1 MRYKFLLLLFHL
13 LAFACTSPSETKKDE
28 GCKGVPDNSWAE
40 SDNDTSRLK
49 AIRTLLSKEGC
60 LDLPVMAVCVGDG
73 YEKFEASLLDSTQI
87 MLDGINM
94 GNGIVGVLPDTSINF
109 GVIACQ
115 ALDNVFPV
123 LYVVNKQGAVI
134 NQSNLFSDDGWD
146 HDISLD
152 STLFL
157 TEYTIVKED
166 LLFSKVLESK
176 SIEHVWENGSNPM
189 LNDNQEAMKDTANF
203 LHFKI
208 VVTGRINKD
217 YTVTVDWN
225 DRDTLINKKVGL
237 KYDWENSPEIDMES
251 LSDN

>member
-1 MRYKFLLLLFHL
+1 MRYNLLILLFSFFL
-13 LAFACTSPSETKKDE
+13 CTCTFPSDTKK
-28 GCKGVPDNSWAE
+28 KGDKGISDNSYAK
-40 SDNDTSRLK
+40 SNNDAARLK

-60 LDLPVMAVCVGDG
+60 LELPVLAVCVGGD
-73 YEKFEASLLDSTQI
+73 YEKFEASLLKNTQI

-115 ALDNVFPV
+115 ALDNLFPV
-123 LYVVNKQGAVI
+123 IYVVNKQGAVI
-134 NQSNLFSDDGWD
+134 NQSDLFSDDGWD
-146 HDISLD
+146 HGISLD

-157 TEYTIVKED
+157 TEYTIIEED
-166 LLFSKVLESK
+166 LSFSKVLESK
-176 SIEHVWENGSNPM
+176 SLEHVWENGLNQM
-189 LNDNQEAMKDTANF
+189 LNDDQDALKDTANF
-203 LHFKI
+203 LHFKM

-237 KYDWENSPEIDMES
+237 KYDWGNSPEIDMGS
-251 LSDN
+251 LTDN